1 MTTSTSLAPGLE
13 PGGDLDDAVRL
24 GLALLDA
31 LGLRTGDLAAADL
44 ALVVR
49 PLLAALNLRVA
60 TPERL
65 AREWHDLAMLDHVE
79 QHHAARVRQRL
90 LEGNGID
97 TRAHG
102 AAVVRALR
110 GEGRRR
116 REFA

>member
-1 MTTSTSLAPGLE
+1 MMMTASTSDDLGAQPRS
-13 PGGDLDDAVRL
+13 DLDDAIRL

-60 TPERL
+60 TPERI
-65 AREWHDLAMLDHVE
+65 AREWHDLAMLNQLE

-97 TRAHG
+97 TCA
-102 AAVVRALR
+102 R
-110 GEGRRR
+110 GLPW
-116 REFA
+116 